1 MEQQNVIRKSVSL
14 SPIVISTVES
24 ACKDSGLPFS
34 TQVDQ
39 MIREWVK
46 AKRLIVLGRAINAN
60 LITPQEAAEQ
70 IQVMS

>member
-1 MEQQNVIRKSVSL
+1 MSQQVRKSVSL
-14 SPIVISTVES
+14 SPIVVTTIEA

-46 AKRLIVLGRAINAN
+46 AQRLVVLGRAINAN
-60 LITPQEAAEQ
+60 LITPHEAAEQ
-70 IQVMS
+70 IQLMS